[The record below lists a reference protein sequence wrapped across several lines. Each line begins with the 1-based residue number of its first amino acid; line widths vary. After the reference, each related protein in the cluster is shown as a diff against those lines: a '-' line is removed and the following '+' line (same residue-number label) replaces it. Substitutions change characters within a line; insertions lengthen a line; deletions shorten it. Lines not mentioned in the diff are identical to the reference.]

1 MNKIYNIRTSVKL
14 LLGALALILILQIS
28 LNLVAKRE
36 FTQAI
41 SESGSI
47 RYKLQTDTVQS
58 DSIVIRI
65 N

>member
-1 MNKIYNIRTSVKL
+1 MNKISNIRTSVKL

-28 LNLVAKRE
+28 LNVVAKRE
-36 FTQAI
+36 STQAI
-41 SESGSI
+41 SESGSV